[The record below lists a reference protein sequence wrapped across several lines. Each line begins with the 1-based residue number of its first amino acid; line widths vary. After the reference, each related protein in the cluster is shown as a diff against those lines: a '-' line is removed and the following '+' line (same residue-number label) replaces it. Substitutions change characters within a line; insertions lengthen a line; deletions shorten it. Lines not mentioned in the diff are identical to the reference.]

1 MEEKID
7 KLISLIEQQNK
18 AWSIHLEMLQ
28 GLIKVIDSKVNTK
41 ENLLKEHPTVREP
54 TEVEFK
60 QPLNSYGD
68 SKPYGVDIEE
78 QKRAPQQSFDG
89 APPRR
94 EQAPVANTQPEPQPQ
109 PQPQPPSEPS
119 GERVVS
125 LKNPQKENAPPP
137 MPAPQS
143 KAEMLERQ
151 TSLPN
156 S

>member
-28 GLIKVIDSKVNTK
+28 GIIKVIDSKVNAK

-78 QKRAPQQSFDG
+78 QKKAPQRSFDG
-89 APPRR
+89 APPKQQ
-94 EQAPVANTQPEPQPQ
+94 QAPIAKPQPEPRPE
-109 PQPQPPSEPS
+109 PSLEPS

>member
-1 MEEKID
+1 MEEKLD

-28 GLIKVIDSKVNTK
+28 GLVNAIDGKLNAK
-41 ENLLKEHPTVREP
+41 DNLLRENPAVREP
-54 TEVEFK
+54 SQVDFQ
-60 QPLNSYGD
+60 QPLNVYGD
-68 SKPYGVDIEE
+68 QKPYGADIEE

-94 EQAPVANTQPEPQPQ
+94 EQAPVANTQPEPQ

-143 KAEMLERQ
+143 KAEMLEQ
-151 TSLPN
+151 QANLPN

>member
-1 MEEKID
+1 MEKKID
-7 KLISLIEQQNK
+7 ELISLIEEQNK

-28 GLIKVIDSKVNTK
+28 GLIKVIDSKVNAK

-68 SKPYGVDIEE
+68 TKPYGVDIEE
-78 QKRAPQQSFDG
+78 QKRSPQRSFDG
-89 APPRR
+89 APPRQ
-94 EQAPVANTQPEPQPQ
+94 QAPVAKPQPEPRP
-109 PQPQPPSEPS
+109 EPS

-125 LKNPQKENAPPP
+125 LEKPKQDTAQPRR
-137 MPAPQS
+137 PAPQS
-143 KAEMLERQ
+143 KAEMMEQ
-151 TSLPN
+151 QVNLPN

>member
-28 GLIKVIDSKVNTK
+28 GLIKVIDGKVNAK

-60 QPLNSYGD
+60 QPLNPYGD

-78 QKRAPQQSFDG
+78 QKRSPQQSFDG
-89 APPRR
+89 APPRQQ
-94 EQAPVANTQPEPQPQ
+94 QAPVAKPQPEPRPV
-109 PQPQPPSEPS
+109 PRPEPSSEPS

-143 KAEMLERQ
+143 KAEMLEQ
-151 TSLPN
+151 QVNLP
-156 S
+156 SS

>member
-28 GLIKVIDSKVNTK
+28 GLIKVIDSKVNAK

-94 EQAPVANTQPEPQPQ
+94 EQQPPPQTPVATAQPQ
-109 PQPQPPSEPS
+109 PQPSSEPS

>member
-1 MEEKID
+1 MEEKLD

-28 GLIKVIDSKVNTK
+28 GLVNAIDGKLNAK
-41 ENLLKEHPTVREP
+41 DNLLKENPAVREP
-54 TEVEFK
+54 SQVDFQ
-60 QPLNSYGD
+60 QPLNIYGD
-68 SKPYGVDIEE
+68 QKPYGVDIEE
-78 QKRAPQQSFDG
+78 EKRTPQQSFDG

-94 EQAPVANTQPEPQPQ
+94 EQAPVANTQPEPQ

>member
-28 GLIKVIDSKVNTK
+28 GLVKVIDSKVNAK

-78 QKRAPQQSFDG
+78 QKRGPQRSFDG
-89 APPRR
+89 APPRQ
-94 EQAPVANTQPEPQPQ
+94 QAPVAKPQPEPSP
-109 PQPQPPSEPS
+109 EPS

-125 LKNPQKENAPPP
+125 LKNPQNENAPPP

-143 KAEMLERQ
+143 KAEMLEQ
-151 TSLPN
+151 QVNLPK

>member
-28 GLIKVIDSKVNTK
+28 GLIKVIDSKVNAK

-78 QKRAPQQSFDG
+78 QKRTPQRSFDG
-89 APPRR
+89 APPRQ
-94 EQAPVANTQPEPQPQ
+94 QAPVAKPQPEPRPE
-109 PQPQPPSEPS
+109 PSSEPS

-125 LKNPQKENAPPP
+125 LKNPQNENTPPP

-143 KAEMLERQ
+143 KAEMLEQ
-151 TSLPN
+151 QANLPN